1 MSKNIS
7 IDSAIFQSLSQPII
21 ICEKNNK
28 IIHANYAAESFFGV
42 SYQAL
47 IKTTLDDYLSFG
59 SPILS
64 LVEGVLNRKA
74 PMSEYKMKVAP
85 TRVAPTRNAE
95 VKTVDVFATPVSGF
109 EGQVALLFQERTMAD
124 KMDRQLVSQSAVR
137 SVVGLS
143 AMLTHEI
150 KNPLSGIRGAAQLL
164 EKSVPTQ
171 DIVLA
176 KLICDET
183 DRIVNLL
190 NKVDVFGDERPL
202 EGEELNIHIVLDR
215 VKLLAKSGFA
225 KDIDFIENYD
235 PSLPLIYGNLDHL
248 VQVFLNLIKNAA
260 QALKDI
266 TNPQI
271 SLSTAYKPGIHM
283 SVAGSNKRI
292 SLPFEIIIQD
302 NGAGVPAHILPNMF
316 DPFVTTKPNGSGLG
330 LAMVAKIIG
339 EHGGVIDVESHVGST
354 KFKILLPLADKKP
367 KSLENK
373 ESKSLENKKSK
384 SFENKEI
391 AK

>member
-7 IDSAIFQSLSQPII
+7 IDSAIFQSLSQPIL
-21 ICEKNNK
+21 ICKKNNK

-42 SYQAL
+42 SCQTL
-47 IKTTLDDYLSFG
+47 VKTALDDYLSFG

-64 LVEGVLNRKA
+64 LVAGVLNRKA
-74 PMSEYKMKVAP
+74 PMSEYKM
-85 TRVAPTRNAE
+85 RVEPIRQGE
-95 VKTVDVFATPVSGF
+95 IKTVDVFATPLSGY
-109 EGQVALLFQERTMAD
+109 EGQVALLFQERTIAD

-137 SVVGLS
+137 SVIGLS

-164 EKSVPTQ
+164 EKTVPAQ
-171 DIVLA
+171 DIALA

-190 NKVDVFGDERPL
+190 DKVDVFGDERPL
-202 EGEELNIHIVLDR
+202 EGEEINIHIILDR

-225 KDIDFIENYD
+225 RDIDFVENYD
-235 PSLPLIYGNLDHL
+235 PSLPLIFGNSDHL

-266 TNPQI
+266 KSPQI
-271 SLSTAYKPGIHM
+271 RLSTAYKPGIHM

-292 SLPFEIIIQD
+292 SLPFEIIVQD

-339 EHGGVIDVESHVGST
+339 EHGGVIDVESYAGNT
-354 KFKILLPLADKKP
+354 KFKILLPLAEKK
-367 KSLENK
+367 L
-373 ESKSLENKKSK
+373 K
-384 SFENKEI
+384 SFEKLEKKE
-391 AK
+391 